1 MMNKTDSIAREILG
15 WETVSKGS
23 WYDSEKEFFVNE
35 AYFKPEKFMEH
46 ALFIVN
52 KLEKYGFQYES
63 NGSGKVYFNETM
75 GVGNTL
81 PEAIINGAYS
91 LIENQSIPKLR

>member
-1 MMNKTDSIAREILG
+1 MNKTDSIAREILG

-23 WYDSEKEFFVNE
+23 WYDGEKEFFVNK
-35 AYFKPEKFMEH
+35 AYFKPEKYMEH
-46 ALFIVN
+46 ALFIV
-52 KLEKYGFQYES
+52 KSLEKHGFQYKANGES
-63 NGSGKVYFNETM
+63 EVFFNETV

-91 LIENQSIPKLR
+91 LIENQSIR